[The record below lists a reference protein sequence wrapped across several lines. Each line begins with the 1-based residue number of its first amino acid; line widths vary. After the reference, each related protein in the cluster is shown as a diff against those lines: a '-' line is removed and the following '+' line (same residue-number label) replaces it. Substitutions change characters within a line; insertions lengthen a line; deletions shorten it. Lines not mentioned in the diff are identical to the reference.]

1 MDPDLVSRFL
11 DLLPNLAVVAI
22 FVALLAGFLTW
33 VLGRAMGSESMKTA
47 SAVNA
52 VVTGTA
58 LRRDRRQ
65 TLARILEISRESL
78 EADSGTLLLA
88 PAHGRLELVSAVGV
102 RRLDLLANVSSEDE
116 VVVKA
121 GQQVLL
127 ASVTGLP
134 WAALSD
140 GRPATLAVIALHG
153 GRASGVLVLCW
164 GSRRS
169 AAAAS
174 NALRQIGA
182 YTDQVLGE
190 FDALAEQARSI
201 GLINETLATQVMLVR
216 ASAHDMRNK
225 LSAARGFFGLLQGTT
240 LDSSLQTMGEGVE
253 RELLLLYQM
262 LDDFTTPDRPLEPQ
276 EVAVD
281 DIVRVAAVMGNDSV
295 SDGDG
300 VFLLDAPAGL
310 PSVWGERLGILRVL
324 DNLIRNA
331 TRHNNRVRR
340 LEITLTV
347 RAVGDYVQFSVGDTG
362 VGISAEGQARLFG
375 FGVRLNPGKG
385 SHGIGL
391 WSCRRLVEAHG
402 GRIWVESMPG
412 RGATFAFTIP
422 IVTEARVRQARNAAA
437 PDPRPVLVPPV
448 LQPARPPAPTPRPGL
463 PLAIPAPDSA
473 LAPTWPTVRLRTAED
488 WVRDDDE
495 VLETS

>member
-78 EADSGTLLLA
+78 VADGGTLLLA

-164 GSRRS
+164 GSRRP

-225 LSAARGFFGLLQGTT
+225 LSAARGFFGLLRGTA
-240 LDSSLQTMGEGVE
+240 LDASLQTMGEGVE

-281 DIVRVAAVMGNDSV
+281 DIVRVAAAMGNDGV

-347 RAVGDYVQFSVGDTG
+347 RAVGDYVQFSVSDTG

-375 FGVRLNPGKG
+375 FGVRLNSGKA

-391 WSCRRLVEAHG
+391 WSCRRVVEAHG
-402 GRIWVESMPG
+402 GRIWVESAPG

-422 IVTEARVRQARNAAA
+422 IVTEARVRQAKSAAA
-437 PDPRPVLVPPV
+437 PEPRPVPV
-448 LQPARPPAPTPRPGL
+448 PPAPDWPAAPTPLPVSL
-463 PLAIPAPDSA
+463 PLLAPEPA
-473 LAPTWPTVRLRTAED
+473 LAPAWPTLQLRTAED

-495 VLETS
+495 ALETS